1 MKKVIPLIMIIC
13 LVFLFAGCKEQHY
26 DDIEYNS
33 SNLTT
38 EQFLALYQDAYNK
51 TRDITNLNFDIK
63 YQHENRNQGDYKEYI
78 NNVKISNYQGRPIA
92 VINDSNGETIYYL
105 NKSMTNDVVSSQ
117 PTNTESLCNT
127 QKQFLIPSLDSSMI
141 VDNIYTKEFERTT
154 YYKLNFNIEYVNNQT
169 TITDKLITNSNEAY
183 PDYIYSYCQEFGID
197 SQGYIVMMRIT
208 YELQQYE
215 NRSVYYWSQQT
226 TDLLDYSGNMTIL
239 DDMTKLNAIINS

>member
-1 MKKVIPLIMIIC
+1 
-13 LVFLFAGCKEQHY
+13 
-26 DDIEYNS
+26 
-33 SNLTT
+33 
-38 EQFLALYQDAYNK
+38 
-51 TRDITNLNFDIK
+51 
-63 YQHENRNQGDYKEYI
+63 
-78 NNVKISNYQGRPIA
+78 
-92 VINDSNGETIYYL
+92 
-105 NKSMTNDVVSSQ
+105 MTNDVVSSQ
-117 PTNTESLCNT
+117 STNTESLCNT

-141 VDNIYTKEFERTT
+141 VDNIYTKEFEETT

-183 PDYIYSYCQEFGID
+183 PDYIYSYCQEFGIN